1 MGRGGQGRPA
11 KPTKLSVLH
20 GDRKDRINDAE
31 PVPSGGDI
39 HPPDGLSDAA
49 VRVWERLAPDL
60 QRTGVLTPWDA
71 DEFAV
76 VCDAVARHRHAAR
89 VLDEEREATAK
100 LLEDEEGTEGG
111 MVVGGET
118 GINRFGERVVS
129 PWFRVW
135 TDTASVLAKFGGRFG
150 LSPSDR
156 AQLKVGDAKSQGP
169 KEDLLSG

>member
-31 PVPSGGDI
+31 PIPSGGDI
-39 HPPDGLSDAA
+39 LPPEGLSDAA
-49 VRVWERLAPDL
+49 VMVWERLAPDL

-76 VCDAVARHRHAAR
+76 VCDAVARHRRASE
-89 VLDEEREATAK
+89 VLDEE
-100 LLEDEEGTEGG
+100 
-111 MVVGGET
+111 GET
-118 GINRFGERVVS
+118 GHNRFEERVVS